1 MHLRLKV
8 LMTRIPQQLTEAN
21 GRHAQQLLKLRL
33 LKSRQCISSTA
44 QFSCPCF
51 SVRIHLTRLIH
62 LLSILLRKTSIVVYT
77 VLCEMVKSWAGGL
90 KWVHRFAVVKYDS
103 CLKVVDVYSF
113 EAEILRMRAALGPV
127 EILDYLSS
135 FLIND
140 NCICLLLV
148 I

>member
-1 MHLRLKV
+1 
-8 LMTRIPQQLTEAN
+8 
-21 GRHAQQLLKLRL
+21 
-33 LKSRQCISSTA
+33 
-44 QFSCPCF
+44 
-51 SVRIHLTRLIH
+51 
-62 LLSILLRKTSIVVYT
+62 
-77 VLCEMVKSWAGGL
+77 MVKSWAGGL

-113 EAEILRMRAALGPV
+113 EAEIVRMRAALGPV

-140 NCICLLLV
+140 NCICLLFV

>member
-1 MHLRLKV
+1 M
-8 LMTRIPQQLTEAN
+8 
-21 GRHAQQLLKLRL
+21 
-33 LKSRQCISSTA
+33 
-44 QFSCPCF
+44 
-51 SVRIHLTRLIH
+51 
-62 LLSILLRKTSIVVYT
+62 YT